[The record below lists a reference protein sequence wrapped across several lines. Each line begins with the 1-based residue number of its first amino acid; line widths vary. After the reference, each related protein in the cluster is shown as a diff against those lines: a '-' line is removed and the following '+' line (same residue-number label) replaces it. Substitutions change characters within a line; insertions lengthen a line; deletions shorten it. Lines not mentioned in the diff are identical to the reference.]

1 MPKDEKVRLSSLN
14 CNIVFED
21 VSFSYPTRPNV
32 LVLDHF
38 SWRLQPGQNLA
49 IVGASGSGKS
59 TLIQLLQRLYDPDSG
74 RITVDGVDLR
84 DLDLSWWRSCLG
96 VVSQEP
102 TLFAGSLR
110 ENICLG
116 KPTASS
122 EEMEAACR
130 LAHAHDFI
138 SKLPEAYETMFVA
151 QDGGGGM
158 SGGQKQRV
166 AIARALIRD
175 PKLLLLDEA
184 TSALDTR
191 SEKAVQVA
199 LDEAKKGRT
208 TVTVAHRLSTVQ
220 DADVILV
227 MGRGRVEE
235 AGSHEELM
243 AQGGVYANL
252 VMRGVCLTPGFG
264 VDALSKGAH
273 GVENKLTLIW
283 HLRTAFCRNKK

>member
-1 MPKDEKVRLSSLN
+1 
-14 CNIVFED
+14 
-21 VSFSYPTRPNV
+21 
-32 LVLDHF
+32 
-38 SWRLQPGQNLA
+38 
-49 IVGASGSGKS
+49 VGASGSGKS

-110 ENICLG
+110 QNICLG
-116 KPTASS
+116 KPNGIS
-122 EEMEAACR
+122 EEVEAAAR

-138 SKLPEAYETMFVA
+138 TKLPEAYETVFVA

-199 LDEAKKGRT
+199 LGEAKKGRT
-208 TVTVAHRLSTVQ
+208 TVTVTHRLSTVQ
-220 DADVILV
+220 DADVVLV
-227 MGRGRVEE
+227 MGKGRVVE

-252 VMRGVCLTPGFG
+252 VMRGVCSTSGFA
-264 VDALSKGAH
+264 VDAL
-273 GVENKLTLIW
+273 
-283 HLRTAFCRNKK
+283 